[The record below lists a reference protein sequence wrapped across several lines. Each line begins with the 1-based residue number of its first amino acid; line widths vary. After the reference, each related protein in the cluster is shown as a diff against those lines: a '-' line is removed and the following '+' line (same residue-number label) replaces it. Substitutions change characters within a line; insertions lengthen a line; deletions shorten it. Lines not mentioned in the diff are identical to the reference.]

1 MIDDENYIMMRQAKS
16 SGNSLQI
23 YDFDSLQ
30 FFALNAVL
38 LIFFFL
44 IGIPINTQSSKKIN
58 LLFRN
63 KNFKIKLY
71 ILNCEVEFI

>member
-1 MIDDENYIMMRQAKS
+1 MVGNENYIIMRQTKS

-23 YDFDSLQ
+23 DDFDSLQ

-44 IGIPINTQSSKKIN
+44 IGIPINTQSSKKIKS
-58 LLFRN
+58 LFRN